1 MTHDSMTSNQIPWKK
16 LQLLGGHRPFDRR
29 TDGRRFLGV
38 RVGEEDSL
46 PGGSRN
52 RKKRNKWP
60 VAAGWWLV
68 VLVNGCW
75 GVWLF
80 WWLVVGVNKIPF

>member
-1 MTHDSMTSNQIPWKK
+1 MTHDSMTSTF
-16 LQLLGGHRPFDRR
+16 GGHRPFDRR

-52 RKKRNKWP
+52 RKKKRQ
-60 VAAGWWLV
+60 VAGCCRVMV
-68 VLVNGCW
+68 VGCW
-75 GVWLF
+75 W
-80 WWLVVGVNKIPF
+80 